1 MVTFM
6 FEPLPGS
13 EATVLRQMFVEV
25 ERFHRSLLTRVV
37 RKPRS
42 AKGMSKAPRLFA
54 FPDRPVFKHQKQA
67 LEAVVV
73 NDGLHLHAVVLVPR
87 QSRLGTGLKKH
98 VRENERLYLGNHGKL
113 RRVDVQRLK
122 PGTEAKVVDY
132 SAKTWRRGRM
142 SMDDVL
148 VLPRSASE
156 L

>member
-122 PGTEAKVVDY
+122 RGTEAKAVDY

-142 SMDDVL
+142 SMDEVL